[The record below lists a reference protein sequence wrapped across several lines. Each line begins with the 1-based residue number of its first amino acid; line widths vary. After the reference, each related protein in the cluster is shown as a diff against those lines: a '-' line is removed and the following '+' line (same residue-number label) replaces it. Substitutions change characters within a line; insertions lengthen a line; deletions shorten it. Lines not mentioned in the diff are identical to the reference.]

1 MKQGANTM
9 DNQIIKKVLNAMFDN
24 GLESFIE
31 KMVFSKARYK
41 DDYFKKYFKTNDK
54 IYYLTY
60 NQYSNMVCS
69 NIEIELQE
77 VEEDRIGYIPVNSE
91 RIVLYDTVNDAWDSF
106 ISKHD
111 DDNLTD
117 SEMDALYEDEYKD
130 IIFEDVIEILSNY
143 CY

>member
-1 MKQGANTM
+1 M

-77 VEEDRIGYIPVNSE
+77 VEEDRIGYTPVDSE
-91 RIVLYDTVNDAWDSF
+91 RIVFYDTCNDPWDSF
-106 ISKHD
+106 KSKHD

-130 IIFEDVIEILSNY
+130 IIFEDVIDILSNY
-143 CY
+143 CC

>member
-1 MKQGANTM
+1 M

-41 DDYFKKYFKTNDK
+41 DDYFNKYLKTDDK

-77 VEEDRIGYIPVNSE
+77 VEEDNIGYTPLDSE
-91 RIVLYDTVNDAWDSF
+91 RIVLYDTVNDPWDSF
-106 ISKHD
+106 CSKHD
-111 DDNLTD
+111 DDNLAD

-130 IIFEDVIEILSNY
+130 IIFEDVIDILSNY
-143 CY
+143 CC

>member
-1 MKQGANTM
+1 M

-77 VEEDRIGYIPVNSE
+77 VEEDRIGYTPVDSE

-106 ISKHD
+106 TSKHD

-130 IIFEDVIEILSNY
+130 IIFEDVIDILSNY
-143 CY
+143 CC

>member
-77 VEEDRIGYIPVNSE
+77 VEEDRIGYIPVDSE
-91 RIVLYDTVNDAWDSF
+91 RIVFYDTVNDAWDSF
-106 ISKHD
+106 RSKHD

-130 IIFEDVIEILSNY
+130 IIFEDVIDILSNY
-143 CY
+143 CC

>member
-1 MKQGANTM
+1 M

-77 VEEDRIGYIPVNSE
+77 IDEDLIGYTPVDSE

-106 ISKHD
+106 KSKHD

-143 CY
+143 CC